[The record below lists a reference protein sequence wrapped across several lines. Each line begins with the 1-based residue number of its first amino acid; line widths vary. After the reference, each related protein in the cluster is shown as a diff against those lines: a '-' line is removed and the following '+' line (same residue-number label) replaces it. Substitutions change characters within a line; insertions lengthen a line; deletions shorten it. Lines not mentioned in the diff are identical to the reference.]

1 MKPEG
6 PLHMAISLL
15 AVQYT
20 GGYTETPGRRCQRS
34 IRPISLLIL
43 LLLSNIWEVAGGL
56 LTNSNGRDSFFSQSA
71 FRLSPI
77 PDDIIPQSCS
87 LEGIVVEPLN

>member
-6 PLHMAISLL
+6 PLHMAILLL
-15 AVQYT
+15 AVQYWWVHRNARWEVSEVN
-20 GGYTETPGRRCQRS
+20 YNNFVVDLAAP
-34 IRPISLLIL
+34 
-43 LLLSNIWEVAGGL
+43 SNIWEVAGGL

-71 FRLSPI
+71 FRLAHI
-77 PDDIIPQSCS
+77 PDGIIPESCS

>member
-1 MKPEG
+1 
-6 PLHMAISLL
+6 MAILLL

-20 GGYTETPGRRCQRS
+20 GGYTETPGGRCQRS
-34 IRPISLLIL
+34 IRPILLLIL
-43 LLLSNIWEVAGGL
+43 LLLSNIREVAGGL

-71 FRLSPI
+71 FRLTRPI
-77 PDDIIPQSCS
+77 PDGIIAESCS